1 MVSSNPFVAT
11 LDEVKAME
19 KVDNERKSVRRS
31 LSIEEPVK
39 LQAKPK
45 SPDLFWDWAANS
57 FYAY

>member
-1 MVSSNPFVAT
+1 MAKSNPFVAT
-11 LDEVKAME
+11 MDEIRATEKA
-19 KVDNERKSVRRS
+19 DSERRALVSS
-31 LSIEEPVK
+31 LSCEEPVK